1 MCQYS
6 SDDGVARDWHMVHL
20 GARAVGGAGLIMAEC
35 TAVSRQGRI
44 SNGCV
49 GLWGEKHAQAL
60 KPVVAFQRSFGAVA
74 GIRISHS
81 GRKGSAADA
90 LNGGNHLDGD
100 DPLGWETVAPTGDAF
115 DPDVTRLWKA
125 PRALSIA
132 EIEEVQAQLVHSAK
146 LALEVGYDLL
156 EVHCAHGYLLHSF
169 LTNLVNT
176 RSDTYGGDLKG
187 RARWALKRGMFWQSN
202 TGSLWVVSFEFSKS
216 DGASNFALT
225 SCGNEFAPLRKCTK
239 VSRSKDTPMSIQ
251 INPTDF
257 TNLSLEAHDDGV
269 WVMTLNRPT
278 KRNALDINT
287 IEELVTFFSA
297 APRAGV
303 RAVVLA
309 GAGEH
314 FCAGL
319 DLIEHHD
326 EDRSPADFMHVCLR
340 WHEAFN
346 KMEYGG
352 VPIIAALQGAVVGGG
367 LELASAA
374 HVRVMNET
382 TYFALPEG
390 QRGLFTGGGATIRVT
405 DLVGKARMID
415 MMLMGRVYS
424 GAEAEEVGL
433 AQYRVEGSSFDEAL
447 RLARRAAENLPLS
460 NFAICSAV
468 SHMQNMSAMDAAYA
482 EAVVAGVVNTQPD
495 ARARLAAFA
504 DKSGA
509 RIRRND

>member
-1 MCQYS
+1 MPLQIDS
-6 SDDGVARDWHMVHL
+6 SR
-20 GARAVGGAGLIMAEC
+20 
-35 TAVSRQGRI
+35 
-44 SNGCV
+44 
-49 GLWGEKHAQAL
+49 
-60 KPVVAFQRSFGAVA
+60 
-74 GIRISHS
+74 
-81 GRKGSAADA
+81 
-90 LNGGNHLDGD
+90 
-100 DPLGWETVAPTGDAF
+100 
-115 DPDVTRLWKA
+115 
-125 PRALSIA
+125 
-132 EIEEVQAQLVHSAK
+132 
-146 LALEVGYDLL
+146 
-156 EVHCAHGYLLHSF
+156 
-169 LTNLVNT
+169 
-176 RSDTYGGDLKG
+176 
-187 RARWALKRGMFWQSN
+187 
-202 TGSLWVVSFEFSKS
+202 
-216 DGASNFALT
+216 
-225 SCGNEFAPLRKCTK
+225 
-239 VSRSKDTPMSIQ
+239 
-251 INPTDF
+251 F
-257 TNLSLEAHDDGV
+257 TNLDVKDHDDGV
-269 WVMTLNRPT
+269 WVVTLNRAT
-278 KRNALDINT
+278 KRNALDIAT
-287 IEELVTFFSA
+287 IEELVDFFSV

-309 GAGEH
+309 GAGDH

-367 LELASAA
+367 LELASSA

-405 DLVGKARMID
+405 DLVGKSRMID
-415 MMLMGRVYS
+415 MMLTGRVYQ
-424 GAEAEEVGL
+424 GQEAMDVGL
-433 AQYRVEGSSFDEAL
+433 AQYCVEGSTYDAAME
-447 RLARRAAENLPLS
+447 LARKTARNLPLS

-509 RIRRND
+509 RVRRNS